1 MKKSTM
7 INWFIASLLL
17 VVAGIVC
24 LCLPVDTTLSTFA
37 YIIGAIVLIVGI
49 IEVVVYFTVGMYIG
63 SGFLLVNGI
72 ITMILGVL
80 LLSNKDVTVAVLPYI
95 FGMWFIIEGIT
106 ELSLSLTGLKLRL
119 SYSWVIT
126 VLSCLEIIFGVVAMF
141 YPVASSISLVVLVGI
156 FLLIEGVSMFGDWAI
171 VLRTKKFFKNLSK
184 SIEE

>member
-106 ELSLSLTGLKLRL
+106 ELSL
-119 SYSWVIT
+119 
-126 VLSCLEIIFGVVAMF
+126 
-141 YPVASSISLVVLVGI
+141 
-156 FLLIEGVSMFGDWAI
+156 
-171 VLRTKKFFKNLSK
+171 
-184 SIEE
+184 